1 MKTKIKSFDVFDT
14 LIARRFINNDQILEN
29 IEQTL
34 RIPNFV
40 KFRKL
45 ADTGKRSIVDI
56 YNFLVQSQVLT
67 QTVADTAM
75 ELEYSLEILHTFPI
89 AENIKKVNHG
99 DLLISDMYL
108 SAPMI
113 LEMVRRAGLDKQVT
127 IYQSNRDK
135 HTGKIWEK
143 LKSSQLLH
151 LGDNCQSDFNIPSSF
166 GIESEL
172 YAGTAFTEI
181 EENLVNNNFR
191 NVALLTREVRLRLD
205 HSFNNSDFLSAATQL
220 NLPSLFLLCELITRK
235 YPKKSIVFLGR
246 DCQLLQKIYSAFYN
260 RATSVYLPFS
270 RKIAFS
276 DPGLAIE
283 YLSIHC
289 PTNSIL
295 FDLNSTGTTWDLL
308 GKIKK
313 LDVGVAVFLNDQQYL
328 NSAHS
333 LPDTFSYITQNDQ
346 IIKNVMFEI
355 LNIADHGSIS
365 KLKKLAD
372 GVITADYDQID
383 VQSEIIQ
390 DIQKPVF
397 QAISLC
403 EFYKHQI
410 REELA
415 LATTDQLTSL
425 YRSLISSMS
434 KMNKKLGPYLQP
446 LLEKERTHIKE
457 LNSAILTTREIK

>member
-1 MKTKIKSFDVFDT
+1 MKSFDVFDT
-14 LIARRFINNDQILEN
+14 LIGRRFINNDIILEEL
-29 IEQTL
+29 EQTL
-34 RIPNFV
+34 KIPNFV

-56 YNFLVQSQVLT
+56 YNFLVESQVLT
-67 QTVADTAM
+67 QSVADAAM
-75 ELEYSLEILHTFPI
+75 ELEYSLEILHAFPI
-89 AENIKKVNHG
+89 AENMKKVNHG

-113 LEMVRRAGLDKQVT
+113 LEMVRSAGLDKQVT

-151 LGDNCQSDFNIPSSF
+151 LGDNRRSDFDVPSSF

-181 EENLVNNNFR
+181 EEHLVNNNFR
-191 NVALLTREVRLRLD
+191 NVALLTREVRLRSD
-205 HSFNNSDFLSAATQL
+205 HSFENSDFLSAATQL

-270 RKIAFS
+270 RKIAFL

-308 GKIKK
+308 SKIKK

-328 NSAHS
+328 DSVHS
-333 LPDTFSYITQNDQ
+333 LPDTFSYITQNDR

-372 GVITADYDQID
+372 GVITAEYDQID

-390 DIQKPVF
+390 DIQKPVY

-403 EFYKHQI
+403 KFYKHQI
-410 REELA
+410 RAELA
-415 LATTDQLTSL
+415 LATTDQLTAL
-425 YRSLISSMS
+425 YRSLVSSMS

-457 LNSAILTTREIK
+457 LKSAVSTTREIK